1 MWRHYYITLAAILG
15 SEYCSGYIDSVG
27 KWNTGFYCPEAGA
40 RREAFCCGTPHHKY
54 CCTSRDTGVGAEVAV
69 EEVASVPVVVGV
81 LVGAAT
87 ALLLALLLLCV
98 CCPRRTADT
107 KHRLQDSKGGDTR
120 HYLLRVKK

>member
-1 MWRHYYITLAAILG
+1 M
-15 SEYCSGYIDSVG
+15 
-27 KWNTGFYCPEAGA
+27 
-40 RREAFCCGTPHHKY
+40 
-54 CCTSRDTGVGAEVAV
+54 AV

-107 KHRLQDSKGGDTR
+107 KHRLQDSKGGDGDISICT
-120 HYLLRVKK
+120 VQK

>member
-1 MWRHYYITLAAILG
+1 M
-15 SEYCSGYIDSVG
+15 
-27 KWNTGFYCPEAGA
+27 
-40 RREAFCCGTPHHKY
+40 
-54 CCTSRDTGVGAEVAV
+54 AV

-107 KHRLQDSKGGDTR
+107 KHRLQDSKGGDTI
-120 HYLLRVKK
+120 